1 MRATCLVHCNVLD
14 VVTLIIFT
22 AEYKLAIT
30 KRVYAI
36 SFRPCKARTL
46 PHGQLTH
53 QYSNETDTVCGP
65 RVTNHYSVYINTLK
79 GKCRARTGL
88 KARGISELSPRWSSG
103 NYNTE
108 EVTVGIM

>member
-1 MRATCLVHCNVLD
+1 M
-14 VVTLIIFT
+14 
-22 AEYKLAIT
+22 
-30 KRVYAI
+30 
-36 SFRPCKARTL
+36 
-46 PHGQLTH
+46 
-53 QYSNETDTVCGP
+53 VCGP